1 MDFWLVEEIK
11 SDFFEKHSSM
21 KFPKHRIIRLILED
35 TEVEKNRD
43 FIEFFDEL
51 LLSSIS
57 NTQVDRWIPCQECS
71 ENQEAGFFHA
81 AKKFILNDDMGKCRP
96 NSKHKKR
103 SSSKQPKSS
112 SEQTRSSSERT
123 RSSSKQTM
131 SSHVA
136 TGTIC
141 SNYSINKEV
150 II

>member
-57 NTQVDRWIPCQECS
+57 NTQVDRWIPCQECN

-81 AKKFILNDDMGKCRP
+81 AQKFVWLVVWSLSQPSIGEKSSLYTT
-96 NSKHKKR
+96 
-103 SSSKQPKSS
+103 SSSILLIPVGIWLKINIR
-112 SEQTRSSSERT
+112 RSVY
-123 RSSSKQTM
+123 KG
-131 SSHVA
+131 H
-136 TGTIC
+136 
-141 SNYSINKEV
+141 Y
-150 II
+150 